1 MEDKITFQFVDRD
14 GNVCDSLEIPVATDK
29 PQSKKKPKTYL
40 DESLIW
46 DLHNV
51 IESSDIFMSEEPL
64 KHKYNLFCAFK
75 DRMFSAV
82 KYLNKHSKPPKTE
95 EEFINFLVYAAIV
108 RDGIKKLYENLYGEK
123 PPFIGEKKYFL
134 NVRTYSA
141 KYFSEETQPTDDD
154 FFEYLRAMAF
164 AHPYETSRDRYQS
177 KRLFMQK
184 DEKHI
189 CPWVIIGRSLF
200 LQGIK
205 NPVGIRIYSNK
216 FEDSLQDILFS
227 FDDVRA
233 YIKSRFECLKE
244 ITKWAREE
252 LAEHIEEWKKKK
264 IDRNQEPAAI
274 LTEIKSVL
282 TDRFQDASSIEDLL
296 VYLTCPISVDEN
308 RENVYKFRQAIV
320 GIIPGIC
327 DSVDNLDC
335 ESMEQEIGELL
346 AYPREMH
353 QMAHYQ
359 LEKIFSYLRD
369 RSETIDP
376 YSNEAWGLKQAQD
389 FANGFAKKWVKIDVD
404 SMQYDEIKLLVNT
417 ACYLERKEQES
428 GE

>member
-1 MEDKITFQFVDRD
+1 MAENITIKIVNSD
-14 GNVCDSLEIPVATDK
+14 GKVCDSLEVPVANDK
-29 PQSKKKPKTYL
+29 PKSKTKPKNYL

-82 KYLNKHSKPPKTE
+82 KYLNEHSNLPKSE

-108 RDGIKKLYENLYGEK
+108 RDGIMKLYENLYGEN

-134 NVRTYSA
+134 GVRTYSA

-164 AHPYETSRDRYQS
+164 AHPYETS
-177 KRLFMQK
+177 KRGRPFMEDGEIQM
-184 DEKHI
+184 
-189 CPWVIIGRSLF
+189 CPWVIIDKSGMTCR
-200 LQGIK
+200 IK

-227 FDDVRA
+227 FDDVKA
-233 YIKSRFECLKE
+233 FIKSRFECLKE
-244 ITKWAREE
+244 ITKWANQE
-252 LAEHIEEWKKKK
+252 LAEHIKEWKKKK
-264 IDRNQEPAAI
+264 IDRNQDPAAV

-404 SMQYDEIKLLVNT
+404 TMQYDEIKLLVNT

>member
-1 MEDKITFQFVDRD
+1 MEDKITIQFVDRD
-14 GNVCDSLEIPVATDK
+14 GNVCDSLEIPVANDK
-29 PQSKKKPKTYL
+29 PKSKTKPKTYL

-51 IESSDIFMSEEPL
+51 IESSDIFMREELL
-64 KHKYNLFCAFK
+64 KHKYNIFCAFK
-75 DRMFSAV
+75 NRMFSAV
-82 KYLNKHSKPPKTE
+82 KYLNEHSKSPKTE

-108 RDGIKKLYENLYGEK
+108 RDGIMKLYENLYGEN

-134 NVRTYSA
+134 GVRTYSA

-164 AHPYETSRDRYQS
+164 AHPYETS
-177 KRLFMQK
+177 KRGRPFMEDGEIQM
-184 DEKHI
+184 
-189 CPWVIIGRSLF
+189 CPWVIIDKSGMTCR
-200 LQGIK
+200 IK

-216 FEDSLQDILFS
+216 FEDDLQDILFS
-227 FDDVRA
+227 FDDVKA
-233 YIKSRFECLKE
+233 YIKSRYKCLKE
-244 ITKWAREE
+244 ITKWAKEE
-252 LAEHIEEWKKKK
+252 LEKHIEEWKKRK
-264 IDRNQEPAAI
+264 INRNQDPVDI

-359 LEKIFSYLRD
+359 LEKIFSYLNERN
-369 RSETIDP
+369 ETIDP

-404 SMQYDEIKLLVNT
+404 TMQYDEIKLLVNT

>member
-1 MEDKITFQFVDRD
+1 MAENITIKIVNSD
-14 GNVCDSLEIPVATDK
+14 GKVCDSLEVPVANDK
-29 PQSKKKPKTYL
+29 PKSKTKPKNYL
-40 DESLIW
+40 NESLIW

-108 RDGIKKLYENLYGEK
+108 RDGIMKLYENLYGKK
-123 PPFIGEKKYFL
+123 PTFIGEKKYFL

-141 KYFSEETQPTDDD
+141 KYFSEKTQPTDDD

-164 AHPYETSRDRYQS
+164 AHPYETS
-177 KRLFMQK
+177 KRRRPFMEDGEIQM
-184 DEKHI
+184 
-189 CPWVIIGRSLF
+189 CPWVIIDKSGMTCR
-200 LQGIK
+200 IK

-216 FEDSLQDILFS
+216 FEDDLQDILFS
-227 FDDVRA
+227 FDDVKA
-233 YIKSRFECLKE
+233 YIKSRYKCLKE
-244 ITKWAREE
+244 ITKWAKEE
-252 LAEHIEEWKKKK
+252 LEKHIEEWKKRK
-264 IDRNQEPAAI
+264 INRNQDPVDI

-282 TDRFQDASSIEDLL
+282 TDRFQDASSIENLV
-296 VYLTCPISVDEN
+296 VYLTCPISVEEN
-308 RENVYKFRQAIV
+308 RENVLKFRQAIV
-320 GIIPGIC
+320 SIIPGIC

-335 ESMEQEIGELL
+335 ESMEQKIGELL

-359 LEKIFSYLRD
+359 LEKIFSYLRN

-389 FANGFAKKWVKIDVD
+389 FANGFAKKWVKIDIKT
-404 SMQYDEIKLLVNT
+404 MQYDEIKLLVYT
-417 ACYLERKEQES
+417 ACYLERKEQEA
-428 GE
+428 EE

>member
-1 MEDKITFQFVDRD
+1 MEDKITFQFVDGD
-14 GNVCDSLEIPVATDK
+14 GNVFDSLEIPVATDK

-51 IESSDIFMSEEPL
+51 IESSDMFMSEEPL

-82 KYLNKHSKPPKTE
+82 KYLNEHSNSPKSE

-108 RDGIKKLYENLYGEK
+108 RDGIMKLYENLYGEN

-134 NVRTYSA
+134 GVRTYSA

-164 AHPYETSRDRYQS
+164 AHPYETS
-177 KRLFMQK
+177 KRGRPFMEDGEIQM
-184 DEKHI
+184 
-189 CPWVIIGRSLF
+189 CPWVIIDKSGMSYR
-200 LQGIK
+200 IK

-216 FEDSLQDILFS
+216 FEDDLQDILFS
-227 FDDVRA
+227 FDDVKA
-233 YIKSRFECLKE
+233 YIKSRYKCLKE
-244 ITKWAREE
+244 ITKWAKEE
-252 LAEHIEEWKKKK
+252 LEKHIEEWKKIK
-264 IDRNQEPAAI
+264 INRNQDPVDI

-282 TDRFQDASSIEDLL
+282 TDRFLDASSIENLV
-296 VYLTCPISVDEN
+296 VYLTCPISVEEN
-308 RENVYKFRQAIV
+308 RENVLKFRQAIIDV
-320 GIIPGIC
+320 ISAIC

-335 ESMEQEIGELL
+335 ESMEQIVGKLF
-346 AYPREMH
+346 AYPRKMH

-359 LEKIFSYLRD
+359 LEKIFSYLNERN
-369 RSETIDP
+369 ETIDP

-404 SMQYDEIKLLVNT
+404 TMQYDEIKLLVNT

>member
-1 MEDKITFQFVDRD
+1 MEDKITIQFVDGD
-14 GNVCDSLEIPVATDK
+14 GKMCNSLEIPVATDK

-51 IESSDIFMSEEPL
+51 IESSDIFMREEPL

-82 KYLNKHSKPPKTE
+82 KYLNEHSKPPKTE

-108 RDGIKKLYENLYGEK
+108 RDGIMKLYENLYGEK
-123 PPFIGEKKYFL
+123 PPFIGEKKHFL

-141 KYFSEETQPTDDD
+141 KYFSVETQPTDDV

-164 AHPYETSRDRYQS
+164 AHPYETS
-177 KRLFMQK
+177 KRERPFLQGGEIQM
-184 DEKHI
+184 
-189 CPWVIIGRSLF
+189 CPWVIIDKTGMDDDI
-200 LQGIK
+200 IK
-205 NPVGIRIYSNK
+205 NSVGIRIYSNK

-227 FDDVRA
+227 FDDVKA

-282 TDRFQDASSIEDLL
+282 TDRFQDASSIENLV
-296 VYLTCPISVDEN
+296 VYLTCPISVEEN
-308 RENVYKFRQAIV
+308 RENVLKFRQAIIDV
-320 GIIPGIC
+320 ISAIC

-335 ESMEQEIGELL
+335 ESMEQIVGKLF
-346 AYPREMH
+346 AYPRKMH

-359 LEKIFSYLRD
+359 LEKIFSYLNERN
-369 RSETIDP
+369 ETIDP

-389 FANGFAKKWVKIDVD
+389 FANGFAKKWVKLDIKT
-404 SMQYDEIKLLVNT
+404 MQYDEIKLLVCT

>member
-1 MEDKITFQFVDRD
+1 MAENITIKIINSD
-14 GNVCDSLEIPVATDK
+14 GKVCDSLEVPVANDK
-29 PQSKKKPKTYL
+29 PKSKTKPKNYL
-40 DESLIW
+40 NESLIW

-108 RDGIKKLYENLYGEK
+108 RDGIMKLYENLYGKK
-123 PPFIGEKKYFL
+123 PTFIGEKKYFL

-141 KYFSEETQPTDDD
+141 KYFSEKTQPTDDD

-164 AHPYETSRDRYQS
+164 AHPYETS
-177 KRLFMQK
+177 KREIQM
-184 DEKHI
+184 
-189 CPWVIIGRSLF
+189 CPWVIIDKSGMTCR
-200 LQGIK
+200 IK

-216 FEDSLQDILFS
+216 FEDDLQDILVS
-227 FDDVRA
+227 FDDVKA
-233 YIKSRFECLKE
+233 YIKSRYKCLKE
-244 ITKWAREE
+244 ITKWAKEE
-252 LAEHIEEWKKKK
+252 LEKHIEEWKKRK
-264 IDRNQEPAAI
+264 INRNQDPVDI
-274 LTEIKSVL
+274 LMEIKSVL
-282 TDRFQDASSIEDLL
+282 TDRFQDASSIENLV
-296 VYLTCPISVDEN
+296 VYLTCPISIEVN
-308 RENVYKFRQAIV
+308 RENVLKFRQAIIDV
-320 GIIPGIC
+320 ISAIC

-335 ESMEQEIGELL
+335 ESMEQIVGKLF
-346 AYPREMH
+346 AYPRKMH
-353 QMAHYQ
+353 KMAHYQ

-376 YSNEAWGLKQAQD
+376 YSNEAWGLKQAGD

-404 SMQYDEIKLLVNT
+404 TMQYDEIKLLVYT
-417 ACYLERKEQES
+417 ACYLERKEQEA
-428 GE
+428 EE

>member
-1 MEDKITFQFVDRD
+1 MDKETSISFVDEQGD
-14 GNVCDSLEIPVATDK
+14 VVDTIKTSNSK
-29 PQSKKKPKTYL
+29 NSKKKRAKATYL
-40 DESLIW
+40 DEKLIW

-108 RDGIKKLYENLYGEK
+108 RDGIMKLYENLYEKK

-134 NVRTYSA
+134 GVRTYSA

-164 AHPYETSRDRYQS
+164 AHPYETS
-177 KRLFMQK
+177 KRGRPFLQGGEIQM
-184 DEKHI
+184 

-200 LQGIK
+200 SQGIK

-227 FDDVRA
+227 FDDVKA
-233 YIKSRFECLKE
+233 YIKSRFKCLKE
-244 ITKWAREE
+244 ITKWAKEE
-252 LAEHIEEWKKKK
+252 LEKHIEEWKKIK
-264 IDRNQEPAAI
+264 INRNQDPVDI

-282 TDRFQDASSIEDLL
+282 TDRFQDASSIEDLV
-296 VYLTCPISVDEN
+296 VYLTCPISVDVN
-308 RENVYKFRQAIV
+308 RENVLKFRQAIV

-335 ESMEQEIGELL
+335 ESMEQKIVELL

-353 QMAHYQ
+353 QIAHYQ

-369 RSETIDP
+369 RSGIIDP
-376 YSNEAWGLKQAQD
+376 YSDEAWGLKQAED
-389 FANGFAKKWVKIDVD
+389 FANGFAKKWVKIDIKT
-404 SMQYDEIKLLVNT
+404 MQYDEIKLLVYT

>member
-1 MEDKITFQFVDRD
+1 MEDKITIQFVDGD
-14 GNVCDSLEIPVATDK
+14 GNVFDSLEIPVATDK
-29 PQSKKKPKTYL
+29 PKSKKKPKTYL

-82 KYLNKHSKPPKTE
+82 KYLNEHSKPPKTE

-164 AHPYETSRDRYQS
+164 AHPYETS
-177 KRLFMQK
+177 KRGRPFMEDGEIQM
-184 DEKHI
+184 
-189 CPWVIIGRSLF
+189 CPWVIIDKSGMSYR
-200 LQGIK
+200 IK

-216 FEDSLQDILFS
+216 FEDDLQDILFS
-227 FDDVRA
+227 FDDVKA
-233 YIKSRFECLKE
+233 YIKSRYKCLKE
-244 ITKWAREE
+244 ITKWAKEE
-252 LAEHIEEWKKKK
+252 LAEHIEEWKKRK
-264 IDRNQEPAAI
+264 INRNQDPVDI

-296 VYLTCPISVDEN
+296 VYLTCPINVDEN

-335 ESMEQEIGELL
+335 ESMEQKIGELL

-389 FANGFAKKWVKIDVD
+389 FANGFAKKWVKIDIKT
-404 SMQYDEIKLLVNT
+404 MQYDEIKLLVNT

>member
-1 MEDKITFQFVDRD
+1 MAENITIKIVNSD
-14 GNVCDSLEIPVATDK
+14 GKVCDSLEVPVANDK
-29 PQSKKKPKTYL
+29 PKSKTKPKNYL
-40 DESLIW
+40 NESLIW

-82 KYLNKHSKPPKTE
+82 KYLNAHSNPPKTE
-95 EEFINFLVYAAIV
+95 EGFINFLVYAAIV
-108 RDGIKKLYENLYGEK
+108 RDGIMKLYENLYGEK

-134 NVRTYSA
+134 DVRTYTE
-141 KYFSEETQPTDDD
+141 KYFSKETQPTDDD
-154 FFEYLRAMAF
+154 FFEYIRAMAF
-164 AHPYETSRDRYQS
+164 AHPYETS
-177 KRLFMQK
+177 KRTRPFMEEGEIQM
-184 DEKHI
+184 
-189 CPWVIIGRSLF
+189 CPWVIIGKSINS
-200 LQGIK
+200 QGLE

-216 FEDSLQDILFS
+216 FEDDLQDILFS
-227 FDDVRA
+227 FDNVKA
-233 YIKSRFECLKE
+233 YIKSRYKCLKE
-244 ITKWAREE
+244 ITKWARQE
-252 LAEHIEEWKKKK
+252 LDKHIDEWKKTK
-264 IDRNQEPAAI
+264 IDRNQTPVAI

-282 TDRFQDASSIEDLL
+282 TDRFQNTYSIEELL
-296 VYLTCPISVDEN
+296 KYMICPISIEGN
-308 RENVYKFRQAIV
+308 RENVIKFRQDIIDA
-320 GIIPGIC
+320 IPGIC

-335 ESMEQEIGELL
+335 ESMEQRVGKFFS
-346 AYPREMH
+346 YPRKMH

-359 LEKIFSYLRD
+359 LEKIFYYLQK

-389 FANGFAKKWVKIDVD
+389 FANGFAKKWVKIDVNT
-404 SMQYDEIKLLVNT
+404 MQYDEIKLLVNT

>member
-1 MEDKITFQFVDRD
+1 MEDKITIQFVDAD
-14 GNVCDSLEIPVATDK
+14 GKVCNSLEIPVATDK

-40 DESLIW
+40 DEALIW

-51 IESSDIFMSEEPL
+51 IESSDIFMREKPL

-108 RDGIKKLYENLYGEK
+108 RDGIMKLYENLYEKK

-141 KYFSEETQPTDDD
+141 KYFSEKTQPTDDD

-164 AHPYETSRDRYQS
+164 AHPYETS
-177 KRLFMQK
+177 KRGRPFLQGGEIQM
-184 DEKHI
+184 
-189 CPWVIIGRSLF
+189 CPWVIIDRTGMSE
-200 LQGIK
+200 IK
-205 NPVGIRIYSNK
+205 NAVGIRIYSNK
-216 FEDSLQDILFS
+216 FEDSLLDILFS
-227 FDDVRA
+227 FDDVKA
-233 YIKSRFECLKE
+233 YIKSRYKCLKE
-244 ITKWAREE
+244 ITKWAKEE
-252 LAEHIEEWKKKK
+252 LEKHIEEWNQRK
-264 IDRNQEPAAI
+264 INRNQDPVDI

-282 TDRFQDASSIEDLL
+282 TDRFQDASSIENL
-296 VYLTCPISVDEN
+296 VLYLTCPISVEEN
-308 RENVYKFRQAIV
+308 RENVLKFRQAIV

-404 SMQYDEIKLLVNT
+404 TMQYDEIKLLVNT

>member
-1 MEDKITFQFVDRD
+1 MAENITIKIVNSD
-14 GNVCDSLEIPVATDK
+14 GKVCNSLEIPVATDK

-40 DESLIW
+40 DEALIW

-51 IESSDIFMSEEPL
+51 IESSDIFMREDPL

-108 RDGIKKLYENLYGEK
+108 RDGIMKLYENLYGEN

-141 KYFSEETQPTDDD
+141 KYFSEKTQPTDDD
-154 FFEYLRAMAF
+154 FFKYLRAMAF
-164 AHPYETSRDRYQS
+164 AHPYETSKRG
-177 KRLFMQK
+177 RLFMEDGEIQM
-184 DEKHI
+184 
-189 CPWVIIGRSLF
+189 CPWVIIDKSGMTYR
-200 LQGIK
+200 IK

-227 FDDVRA
+227 FDDVKA
-233 YIKSRFECLKE
+233 YIKSRYDCLEE
-244 ITKWAREE
+244 ITKWAKQE
-252 LAEHIEEWKKKK
+252 LAEHIEEWKKIK
-264 IDRNQEPAAI
+264 INRNQDPVDI

-282 TDRFQDASSIEDLL
+282 TDRFQDTHSIEELLKYMICPISIED
-296 VYLTCPISVDEN
+296 N
-308 RENVYKFRQAIV
+308 RENVLKFRKAI
-320 GIIPGIC
+320 IDAIPGIC

-335 ESMEQEIGELL
+335 ELMEQKIGELL

-353 QMAHYQ
+353 QMAYYQ

-369 RSETIDP
+369 RSEIIDP
-376 YSNEAWGLKQAQD
+376 YSDEAWGLKQAED

-404 SMQYDEIKLLVNT
+404 TMQYDEIKLLVYT
-417 ACYLERKEQES
+417 ACYLERKEQEA
-428 GE
+428 EE

>member
-1 MEDKITFQFVDRD
+1 MKDKITFEFSD
-14 GNVCDSLEIPVATDK
+14 GNGNVNDTLEIPVATDK

-108 RDGIKKLYENLYGEK
+108 RDGIMKLYENLYEKK
-123 PPFIGEKKYFL
+123 PPFIGEKKYFI
-134 NVRTYSA
+134 NVRTYST

-164 AHPYETSRDRYQS
+164 AHPYETS
-177 KRLFMQK
+177 KRGRPFLQGGEIQM
-184 DEKHI
+184 
-189 CPWVIIGRSLF
+189 CPWVIIDKSGMTCR
-200 LQGIK
+200 IK

-216 FEDSLQDILFS
+216 FEDDLQDILFS
-227 FDDVRA
+227 FDDVKA
-233 YIKSRFECLKE
+233 YIKSRFKCLKE
-244 ITKWAREE
+244 ITKWAKEE
-252 LAEHIEEWKKKK
+252 LAEHIEEWKKRK
-264 IDRNQEPAAI
+264 IDRNQDPVDI
-274 LTEIKSVL
+274 LMEIKSVL
-282 TDRFQDASSIEDLL
+282 TDRFQDTYSIEELLKYMICPISIED
-296 VYLTCPISVDEN
+296 N
-308 RENVYKFRQAIV
+308 RENVLKFRKAI
-320 GIIPGIC
+320 IDAIPGIC

-335 ESMEQEIGELL
+335 ESMEQKIGELL

-359 LEKIFSYLRD
+359 LEKIFSYLRN

-389 FANGFAKKWVKIDVD
+389 FANEFAKKWVKIDIKT
-404 SMQYDEIKLLVNT
+404 MQYDEIKLLVYT
-417 ACYLERKEQES
+417 ACYLERKEQEA
-428 GE
+428 EE

>member
-1 MEDKITFQFVDRD
+1 MEDKITIQFVDGD
-14 GNVCDSLEIPVATDK
+14 GNVFDSLEIPVATDK
-29 PQSKKKPKTYL
+29 PKSKKKPKTYL

-82 KYLNKHSKPPKTE
+82 KYLNEHSKPPKTE

-164 AHPYETSRDRYQS
+164 AHPYETS
-177 KRLFMQK
+177 KRGRPFMEDGEIQM
-184 DEKHI
+184 
-189 CPWVIIGRSLF
+189 CPWVIIDKSGMSYR
-200 LQGIK
+200 IK

-216 FEDSLQDILFS
+216 FEDDLQDILFS
-227 FDDVRA
+227 FDDVKA
-233 YIKSRFECLKE
+233 YIKSRYKCLKE
-244 ITKWAREE
+244 ITKWAKEE
-252 LAEHIEEWKKKK
+252 LAEHIEEWKKRK
-264 IDRNQEPAAI
+264 INRNQDPVDI

-296 VYLTCPISVDEN
+296 VYLTCPINVDEN

-335 ESMEQEIGELL
+335 ESMEQKIGELL

-359 LEKIFSYLRD
+359 LEKIFFYLRD

-404 SMQYDEIKLLVNT
+404 TMQYDEIKLLVYT
-417 ACYLERKEQES
+417 ACYLERKEQEA
-428 GE
+428 EE

>member
-1 MEDKITFQFVDRD
+1 MEDKITIQFVDGD
-14 GNVCDSLEIPVATDK
+14 GKMCNSLEIPVATDK

-82 KYLNKHSKPPKTE
+82 KYLNAHSNPPKTE
-95 EEFINFLVYAAIV
+95 EGFINFLVYAAIV
-108 RDGIKKLYENLYGEK
+108 RDGIMKLYENLYGEK

-134 NVRTYSA
+134 DVRTYTE
-141 KYFSEETQPTDDD
+141 KYFSKETQPTDDD

-164 AHPYETSRDRYQS
+164 AHPYETS
-177 KRLFMQK
+177 KRGRPFLK
-184 DEKHI
+184 DGEI
-189 CPWVIIGRSLF
+189 QMCPWVIIGGSLF
-200 LQGIK
+200 SQGIK

-216 FEDSLQDILFS
+216 FEDDLQDILFS
-227 FDDVRA
+227 FDNVKA
-233 YIKSRFECLKE
+233 YIKSRYKCLKE
-244 ITKWAREE
+244 ITKWAKEE
-252 LAEHIEEWKKKK
+252 LEKHIEEWKKKK

-282 TDRFQDASSIEDLL
+282 TDRFQDTYSIEELLKYMICPISIED
-296 VYLTCPISVDEN
+296 N
-308 RENVYKFRQAIV
+308 RENVLKFRKAI
-320 GIIPGIC
+320 IDAIPGIC

-335 ESMEQEIGELL
+335 ELMEQIVGKLF
-346 AYPREMH
+346 AYPRKMH
-353 QMAHYQ
+353 KMAHYQ
-359 LEKIFSYLRD
+359 LEKIFYYLQK

-376 YSNEAWGLKQAQD
+376 YSNEAWGLKQAGD

-404 SMQYDEIKLLVNT
+404 TMQYDEIKLLVNT

>member
-1 MEDKITFQFVDRD
+1 MEDKITIQFVDAD
-14 GNVCDSLEIPVATDK
+14 GKVCNSLEIPVATDK

-40 DESLIW
+40 DEALIW

-51 IESSDIFMSEEPL
+51 IESSDIFMREKPL

-108 RDGIKKLYENLYGEK
+108 RDGIMKLYENLYEKK

-141 KYFSEETQPTDDD
+141 KYFSEKTQPTDDD

-164 AHPYETSRDRYQS
+164 AHPYETS
-177 KRLFMQK
+177 KRGRPFLQGGEIQM
-184 DEKHI
+184 
-189 CPWVIIGRSLF
+189 CPWVIIDRTGMSE
-200 LQGIK
+200 IK
-205 NPVGIRIYSNK
+205 NAVGIRIYSNK
-216 FEDSLQDILFS
+216 FEDSLLDILFS
-227 FDDVRA
+227 FDDVKA
-233 YIKSRFECLKE
+233 YIKSRYKCLKE
-244 ITKWAREE
+244 ITKWAKEE
-252 LAEHIEEWKKKK
+252 FEKHIEEWNQRK
-264 IDRNQEPAAI
+264 INRNQDPVDI

-282 TDRFQDASSIEDLL
+282 TDRFQDASSIENLV
-296 VYLTCPISVDEN
+296 VYLTCPISVEEN
-308 RENVYKFRQAIV
+308 RENVLKFRQAIV

-335 ESMEQEIGELL
+335 ESMEQIVGKLF
-346 AYPREMH
+346 AYPRKMH

-359 LEKIFSYLRD
+359 LEKIFSYLNERN
-369 RSETIDP
+369 ETIDP

-389 FANGFAKKWVKIDVD
+389 FANGFAKKWVKLDIKT
-404 SMQYDEIKLLVNT
+404 MQYDEIKLLVCT

>member
-1 MEDKITFQFVDRD
+1 MEDKITIQFVDGD
-14 GNVCDSLEIPVATDK
+14 GKMCNSLEIPVATDK

-51 IESSDIFMSEEPL
+51 IESSDIFMREELL
-64 KHKYNLFCAFK
+64 KHKYNIFCAFK

-82 KYLNKHSKPPKTE
+82 KYLNEHSKSPKTE

-108 RDGIKKLYENLYGEK
+108 RDGIMKLYENLYGEK
-123 PPFIGEKKYFL
+123 PPFIGEKKYFI
-134 NVRTYSA
+134 NVRTYST
-141 KYFSEETQPTDDD
+141 KYFSEETQPADDV

-164 AHPYETSRDRYQS
+164 AHPYETS
-177 KRLFMQK
+177 KRGRPFLQGGEIQM
-184 DEKHI
+184 

-227 FDDVRA
+227 FDDVKA

-282 TDRFQDASSIEDLL
+282 TDRFQDASSIENLV

-346 AYPREMH
+346 VYPREMH

-404 SMQYDEIKLLVNT
+404 TMQYDEIKLLVNT

>member
-1 MEDKITFQFVDRD
+1 MAENITIKIINSD
-14 GNVCDSLEIPVATDK
+14 GKVCDSLEVPVANDK
-29 PQSKKKPKTYL
+29 PKSKTKPKNYL
-40 DESLIW
+40 NESLIW

-82 KYLNKHSKPPKTE
+82 KFLNKHSKPPKTE

-108 RDGIKKLYENLYGEK
+108 RDGIMKLYENLYGKK
-123 PPFIGEKKYFL
+123 PTFIGEKKYFL

-164 AHPYETSRDRYQS
+164 AHPYETS
-177 KRLFMQK
+177 KRGRPFMEDGEIQM
-184 DEKHI
+184 
-189 CPWVIIGRSLF
+189 CPWVIIDKSGMTCR
-200 LQGIK
+200 IK

-216 FEDSLQDILFS
+216 FEDDLQDILFS
-227 FDDVRA
+227 FDDVKA
-233 YIKSRFECLKE
+233 YIKSRYKCLKE
-244 ITKWAREE
+244 ITKWAKEE
-252 LAEHIEEWKKKK
+252 LEKHIEEWKKRK
-264 IDRNQEPAAI
+264 INRNQDPVDI

-282 TDRFQDASSIEDLL
+282 TDRFQDASSIENLV
-296 VYLTCPISVDEN
+296 VYLTCPISVEEN
-308 RENVYKFRQAIV
+308 RENVLKFRKAI
-320 GIIPGIC
+320 IDAIPGIC

-335 ESMEQEIGELL
+335 ELMEQKIGELL

-353 QMAHYQ
+353 QMAYYQ

-369 RSETIDP
+369 RSEIIDP
-376 YSNEAWGLKQAQD
+376 YSDEAWGLKQAED

-404 SMQYDEIKLLVNT
+404 TMQYDEIKLLVYT
-417 ACYLERKEQES
+417 ACYLERKEQEA
-428 GE
+428 EE

>member
-1 MEDKITFQFVDRD
+1 MAENITIKIVNSD
-14 GNVCDSLEIPVATDK
+14 GKVCDSLEIPIATDK
-29 PQSKKKPKTYL
+29 PQSKKKTKTYL
-40 DESLIW
+40 DEALIW

-82 KYLNKHSKPPKTE
+82 KYLNKHSEPPKTE

-108 RDGIKKLYENLYGEK
+108 RDGIMKLYENLYGEK

-134 NVRTYSA
+134 GVSTYSE
-141 KYFSEETQPTDDD
+141 KYFSDETQPTDDD

-164 AHPYETSRDRYQS
+164 AHPYETSRDRYPS

-200 LQGIK
+200 SQRIK

-227 FDDVRA
+227 FDDVKA
-233 YIKSRFECLKE
+233 YIKSRYDCLKE
-244 ITKWAREE
+244 ITKWAKEE
-252 LAEHIEEWKKKK
+252 LDKHIEEWKKRK

-282 TDRFQDASSIEDLL
+282 DDRFQNASSIEKLL
-296 VYLTCPISVDEN
+296 VYLTCPISIEEN
-308 RENVYKFRQAIV
+308 KENVLKFRKAIV

-335 ESMEQEIGELL
+335 ESMEQKIWKLL
-346 AYPREMH
+346 DYPRKMH

-359 LEKIFSYLRD
+359 LEKIFSYLQK

-376 YSNEAWGLKQAQD
+376 YSNEAWGLKQAGD
-389 FANGFAKKWVKIDVD
+389 FANGFAKKWVKIDIET
-404 SMQYDEIKLLVNT
+404 MQYDEIKLLVYT
-417 ACYLERKEQES
+417 ACYLERKEQEA

>member
-1 MEDKITFQFVDRD
+1 MAENITIKIVNSD
-14 GNVCDSLEIPVATDK
+14 GKVCDSLEVPVANDK
-29 PQSKKKPKTYL
+29 PKSKTKPKNYL
-40 DESLIW
+40 NESLIW

-51 IESSDIFMSEEPL
+51 IESSDIFMREKPL

-82 KYLNKHSKPPKTE
+82 KFLNKHSKPPKTE

-108 RDGIKKLYENLYGEK
+108 RDGIMKLYENLYGKK
-123 PPFIGEKKYFL
+123 PTFIGEKKYFL

-164 AHPYETSRDRYQS
+164 AHPYETS
-177 KRLFMQK
+177 KRGRPFMEDGEIQM
-184 DEKHI
+184 
-189 CPWVIIGRSLF
+189 CPWVIIDKSGMTCR
-200 LQGIK
+200 IK

-216 FEDSLQDILFS
+216 FEDDLQDILFS
-227 FDDVRA
+227 FDDVKA
-233 YIKSRFECLKE
+233 YIKSRYKCLKE
-244 ITKWAREE
+244 ITKWAKEE
-252 LAEHIEEWKKKK
+252 LEKHIEEWKKRK
-264 IDRNQEPAAI
+264 INRNQDPVDI

-282 TDRFQDASSIEDLL
+282 TDRFQDTYSIEELLKYMICPISIED
-296 VYLTCPISVDEN
+296 N
-308 RENVYKFRQAIV
+308 RENVLKFRKAI
-320 GIIPGIC
+320 IDAIPGIC

-335 ESMEQEIGELL
+335 ELMEQIVGKLF

-353 QMAHYQ
+353 KMAHYQ

-376 YSNEAWGLKQAQD
+376 YSNEAWGLKQAGD

-404 SMQYDEIKLLVNT
+404 TMQYDEIKLLVYT
-417 ACYLERKEQES
+417 ACYLERKEQEA
-428 GE
+428 EE

>member
-1 MEDKITFQFVDRD
+1 MEDKITIQFVDAD
-14 GNVCDSLEIPVATDK
+14 GKVCNSLEIPVATDK

-40 DESLIW
+40 DEALIW

-108 RDGIKKLYENLYGEK
+108 RDGIMKLYENLYGKK
-123 PPFIGEKKYFL
+123 PTFIGEKKYFL
-134 NVRTYSA
+134 GVRTYSE
-141 KYFSEETQPTDDD
+141 KYFTEETQPTDDN

-164 AHPYETSRDRYQS
+164 AHPYETSRGKYPS

-189 CPWVIIGRSLF
+189 CPWVIIDKSGMYDR
-200 LQGIK
+200 IK

-227 FDDVRA
+227 FDDVKA
-233 YIKSRFECLKE
+233 YIKSRYDCLKE
-244 ITKWAREE
+244 ITKWAKQE
-252 LAEHIEEWKKKK
+252 LAEHIEEWKKIK
-264 IDRNQEPAAI
+264 INRNQDPVDI

-282 TDRFQDASSIEDLL
+282 TDRFQDTYSIEDLV
-296 VYLTCPISVDEN
+296 VYLTCPISVEEN
-308 RENVYKFRQAIV
+308 RENVLKFRQAIIDV
-320 GIIPGIC
+320 ISAIC

-335 ESMEQEIGELL
+335 ESMEQIVGKLF
-346 AYPREMH
+346 AYPRKMH
-353 QMAHYQ
+353 QMTHYQ
-359 LEKIFSYLRD
+359 LEKIFSYLNERN
-369 RSETIDP
+369 ETIDP

-404 SMQYDEIKLLVNT
+404 TMQYDEIKLLVYT
-417 ACYLERKEQES
+417 ACYLERKEQEA
-428 GE
+428 EE

>member
-1 MEDKITFQFVDRD
+1 MEDKITIQFVDGD
-14 GNVCDSLEIPVATDK
+14 GKMCNSLEIPVATDK

-51 IESSDIFMSEEPL
+51 IESSDIFMREEPL

-82 KYLNKHSKPPKTE
+82 KYLNEHSKPPKTE

-108 RDGIKKLYENLYGEK
+108 RDGIMKLYENLYGEK
-123 PPFIGEKKYFL
+123 PPFIGEKKHFL

-141 KYFSEETQPTDDD
+141 KYFSVETQPTDDV

-164 AHPYETSRDRYQS
+164 AHPYETS
-177 KRLFMQK
+177 KRERPFLQGGEIQM
-184 DEKHI
+184 
-189 CPWVIIGRSLF
+189 CPWVIIDKTGMDDDI
-200 LQGIK
+200 IK
-205 NPVGIRIYSNK
+205 NSVGIRIYSNK

-227 FDDVRA
+227 FDDVKA

-282 TDRFQDASSIEDLL
+282 TDRFQDASSIENLV
-296 VYLTCPISVDEN
+296 VYLTCPISVEEN
-308 RENVYKFRQAIV
+308 RENVLKFRQAIIDV
-320 GIIPGIC
+320 ISAIC

-335 ESMEQEIGELL
+335 ESMEQIVGKLF
-346 AYPREMH
+346 AYPRKIH

-404 SMQYDEIKLLVNT
+404 TMQYDEIKLLVYT
-417 ACYLERKEQES
+417 ACYLERKEQEA
-428 GE
+428 EE

>member
-1 MEDKITFQFVDRD
+1 MKENITIKIVNSD
-14 GNVCDSLEIPVATDK
+14 GKVCDSLEVPVANDK
-29 PQSKKKPKTYL
+29 PKSKTKPKNYL
-40 DESLIW
+40 NESLIW

-82 KYLNKHSKPPKTE
+82 KYLNEHSKSPNTE

-108 RDGIKKLYENLYGEK
+108 RDGIMKLYENLYGEK

-134 NVRTYSA
+134 DVRTYTE
-141 KYFSEETQPTDDD
+141 KYFSKETQPTDDD

-164 AHPYETSRDRYQS
+164 AHPYETS
-177 KRLFMQK
+177 KRGRPFLK
-184 DEKHI
+184 DGEI
-189 CPWVIIGRSLF
+189 QMCPWVIIDKSGMSYR
-200 LQGIK
+200 IK

-216 FEDSLQDILFS
+216 FEDDLQDILFS
-227 FDDVRA
+227 FDNVKA
-233 YIKSRFECLKE
+233 YIKSRYKCLKE
-244 ITKWAREE
+244 ITKWARQE
-252 LAEHIEEWKKKK
+252 LDKHIDEWKKTK
-264 IDRNQEPAAI
+264 IDRNQTPVAI

-282 TDRFQDASSIEDLL
+282 TDRFQNTYSIEELL
-296 VYLTCPISVDEN
+296 KYMICPISIEGN
-308 RENVYKFRQAIV
+308 RENVIKFRQDIIDA
-320 GIIPGIC
+320 IPGIC

-335 ESMEQEIGELL
+335 ESMEQRVGKFFS
-346 AYPREMH
+346 YPRKMH

-404 SMQYDEIKLLVNT
+404 TMQYDEIKLLVYT
-417 ACYLERKEQES
+417 ACYLERKEQEA
-428 GE
+428 EE

>member
-1 MEDKITFQFVDRD
+1 MEDKITIQFVDGD
-14 GNVCDSLEIPVATDK
+14 GKVYNSLEIPFADDK
-29 PQSKKKPKTYL
+29 PQRKKKPKTYL

-46 DLHNV
+46 DLHKV
-51 IESSDIFMSEEPL
+51 IESSDIFMREEPL

-108 RDGIKKLYENLYGEK
+108 RDGIMKLYENLYGEK
-123 PPFIGEKKYFL
+123 PPFIEEKKYFL

-141 KYFSEETQPTDDD
+141 KYFSEGTQPTDDV

-164 AHPYETSRDRYQS
+164 AHPYETS
-177 KRLFMQK
+177 KRGRPFLQGGEIQM
-184 DEKHI
+184 
-189 CPWVIIGRSLF
+189 CPWVIIDKTGMDDDI
-200 LQGIK
+200 IK
-205 NPVGIRIYSNK
+205 NSVGIRIYSNK

-227 FDDVRA
+227 FDDVKA
-233 YIKSRFECLKE
+233 YIKSRFKCLKK
-244 ITKWAREE
+244 ITKWAKEE

-264 IDRNQEPAAI
+264 VDRNQEPAAI

-296 VYLTCPISVDEN
+296 VYLTCPISVEEN
-308 RENVYKFRQAIV
+308 RENVLKFRQAIV
-320 GIIPGIC
+320 GIIPGVC

-359 LEKIFSYLRD
+359 LEKIFSYLNERN
-369 RSETIDP
+369 ETIDP
-376 YSNEAWGLKQAQD
+376 YSNEAWGLKQAND

-404 SMQYDEIKLLVNT
+404 TMQYDEIKLLACT
-417 ACYLERKEQES
+417 ACYFERKEQES

>member
-1 MEDKITFQFVDRD
+1 MKENITIKIVNSD
-14 GNVCDSLEIPVATDK
+14 GKVCDSLEVPVANDK
-29 PQSKKKPKTYL
+29 PKSKTKPKNYL
-40 DESLIW
+40 NESLIW

-82 KYLNKHSKPPKTE
+82 KYLNEHSKPPKTE

-164 AHPYETSRDRYQS
+164 AHPYETD
-177 KRLFMQK
+177 KRGRPFLQGGEIQM
-184 DEKHI
+184 
-189 CPWVIIGRSLF
+189 CPWVIIDKTGMDDDI
-200 LQGIK
+200 IK

-227 FDDVRA
+227 FDDVKA

-282 TDRFQDASSIEDLL
+282 TDRFQDASSIENLV

-346 AYPREMH
+346 VYPREMH

-404 SMQYDEIKLLVNT
+404 TMLYDEIKLLVYT
-417 ACYLERKEQES
+417 ACYLERKEQEA
-428 GE
+428 EE

>member
-1 MEDKITFQFVDRD
+1 MEDKITFQFVDGD
-14 GNVCDSLEIPVATDK
+14 GKVCDSLEVSVANNK

-51 IESSDIFMSEEPL
+51 IESSDIFMREEPL

-82 KYLNKHSKPPKTE
+82 KYLNEHSNSPRTE

-108 RDGIKKLYENLYGEK
+108 RDGIMKLYENLYGKK

-141 KYFSEETQPTDDD
+141 NYFSEETQPTDDV

-164 AHPYETSRDRYQS
+164 AHPYETSRNRYPS

-184 DEKHI
+184 DEKHM

-216 FEDSLQDILFS
+216 FEDNLLDILFS
-227 FDDVRA
+227 FDDVKA

-244 ITKWAREE
+244 ITKWANQE
-252 LAEHIEEWKKKK
+252 LAEHIKEWKKKK
-264 IDRNQEPAAI
+264 IDRNQDPAAI

-282 TDRFQDASSIEDLL
+282 TDRFQDAGSIEDLL
-296 VYLTCPISVDEN
+296 VYLTCPISIEEN
-308 RENVYKFRQAIV
+308 RENVLKFRQAIIDV
-320 GIIPGIC
+320 IPSLC

-335 ESMEQEIGELL
+335 ESMEGKISELL
-346 AYPREMH
+346 ACPRKMH

-359 LEKIFSYLRD
+359 LEKIFNYLRD

-376 YSNEAWGLKQAQD
+376 YSDEAWGLKQAKD
-389 FANGFAKKWVKIDVD
+389 FANGFANKWVKIDVD
-404 SMQYDEIKLLVNT
+404 AMQYDEIKLLVYT

>member
-1 MEDKITFQFVDRD
+1 MAENITIKIVNSD
-14 GNVCDSLEIPVATDK
+14 GKVCDSLEVPVANDK
-29 PQSKKKPKTYL
+29 PKSKTKPKNYL
-40 DESLIW
+40 NESLIW

-51 IESSDIFMSEEPL
+51 IESSDIFMREKPL

-82 KYLNKHSKPPKTE
+82 KFLNKHSKPPKTE

-108 RDGIKKLYENLYGEK
+108 RDGIMKLYENLYGKK
-123 PPFIGEKKYFL
+123 PTFIGEKKYFL

-164 AHPYETSRDRYQS
+164 AHPYETS
-177 KRLFMQK
+177 KRGRPFMEDGEIQM
-184 DEKHI
+184 
-189 CPWVIIGRSLF
+189 CPWVIIDKSGMTCR
-200 LQGIK
+200 IK

-216 FEDSLQDILFS
+216 FEDDLQDILFS
-227 FDDVRA
+227 FDDVKA
-233 YIKSRFECLKE
+233 YIKSRYKCLKE
-244 ITKWAREE
+244 ITKWAKEE
-252 LAEHIEEWKKKK
+252 LEKHIEEWKKRK
-264 IDRNQEPAAI
+264 INRNQDPVDI

-282 TDRFQDASSIEDLL
+282 TDRFQDASSIENLV
-296 VYLTCPISVDEN
+296 VYLTCPISVEEN
-308 RENVYKFRQAIV
+308 RENVLKFRKAI
-320 GIIPGIC
+320 IDAIPGIC

-335 ESMEQEIGELL
+335 ELMEQIVGKLF

-353 QMAHYQ
+353 KMAHYQ

-376 YSNEAWGLKQAQD
+376 YSNEAWGLKQAGD

-404 SMQYDEIKLLVNT
+404 TMQYDEIKLLVYT
-417 ACYLERKEQES
+417 ACYLERKEQEA
-428 GE
+428 EE

>member
-1 MEDKITFQFVDRD
+1 MEDKITIQFVDGD
-14 GNVCDSLEIPVATDK
+14 GKMCNSLEIPVATDK

-51 IESSDIFMSEEPL
+51 IESSDIFMREEPL

-82 KYLNKHSKPPKTE
+82 KYLNEHSKSPKTE

-108 RDGIKKLYENLYGEK
+108 RDGIMKLYENLYGEK

-141 KYFSEETQPTDDD
+141 KYFSEETQPTDDV

-164 AHPYETSRDRYQS
+164 AHPYETS
-177 KRLFMQK
+177 KRGRPFLQGGEIQM
-184 DEKHI
+184 

-200 LQGIK
+200 SQGIK

-227 FDDVRA
+227 FDDVKT

-244 ITKWAREE
+244 ITKWAKEE
-252 LAEHIEEWKKKK
+252 LAEHIQEWKKKK
-264 IDRNQEPAAI
+264 IDRNQEPASI

-282 TDRFQDASSIEDLL
+282 TNRFQDASSIEDLV

-320 GIIPGIC
+320 SIIPGIC

-335 ESMEQEIGELL
+335 ESMEQKIGELL
-346 AYPREMH
+346 AYPRKMH

-359 LEKIFSYLRD
+359 LQKIFSYLNERN
-369 RSETIDP
+369 ETIDP
-376 YSNEAWGLKQAQD
+376 YSDEAWGLKQAED

-404 SMQYDEIKLLVNT
+404 TMQYDEIKLLVNI
-417 ACYLERKEQES
+417 ACYLERIEQET
-428 GE
+428 EE

>member
-1 MEDKITFQFVDRD
+1 MKDKIAFEFSD
-14 GNVCDSLEIPVATDK
+14 GNGNVNDNLEIPVATDK
-29 PQSKKKPKTYL
+29 PQSKKEPKTYL

-46 DLHNV
+46 DLNKV
-51 IESSDIFMSEEPL
+51 IESSDIFMREEPL

-82 KYLNKHSKPPKTE
+82 KYLNEHSKPPKTE

-108 RDGIKKLYENLYGEK
+108 RDGIMKLYENLYEKK

-141 KYFSEETQPTDDD
+141 KYFSEETQPTDDV

-164 AHPYETSRDRYQS
+164 AHPYETD
-177 KRLFMQK
+177 KRGRPFLQGGEIQM
-184 DEKHI
+184 
-189 CPWVIIGRSLF
+189 CPWVIIDKTGMDDDI
-200 LQGIK
+200 IK
-205 NPVGIRIYSNK
+205 NSVGIRIYSNK

-227 FDDVRA
+227 FDDVKA
-233 YIKSRFECLKE
+233 YIKSRYKCLKE
-244 ITKWAREE
+244 ITKWAKEE
-252 LAEHIEEWKKKK
+252 LEKHIEEWKKRK
-264 IDRNQEPAAI
+264 INRNQDPVDI

-359 LEKIFSYLRD
+359 LEKIFSYLNERN
-369 RSETIDP
+369 ETIDP

-404 SMQYDEIKLLVNT
+404 TMQYDEIKLLVNT
-417 ACYLERKEQES
+417 ACYLERKEQEA
-428 GE
+428 GK